1 MAKKSRKM
9 KKINPKKLVKF
20 KGGSIRS
27 SEKNKGTPALMA
39 IHALMRISKLYEK
52 GRDTYGSR
60 NWEIGQSHLRYANS
74 LFRHLLKYLGGAKD
88 EDHLAAI
95 AWNAMAIMQQ
105 EELIK
110 RGLMDNKFDD
120 VRAFK
125 DKNGKQLIPEN
136 IFLPNEFDEINNLFK
151 K

>member
-1 MAKKSRKM
+1 MKKKTKKSKL
-9 KKINPKKLVKF
+9 NPKKIVKF
-20 KGGSIRS
+20 SGGSIRS
-27 SEKNKGTPALMA
+27 SETGKGDPALIA
-39 IHALMRISKLYEK
+39 IHGLMRLSKLYEK
-52 GRDTYGSR
+52 GKNTYGPR

-110 RGLMDNKFDD
+110 RGLLDKKFDD

-125 DKNGKQLIPEN
+125 DKSGKQLIPEK
-136 IFLPNEFDEINNLFK
+136 IFLDNEFDEINDLYK